1 MFKSVQEEIE
11 WVEEAEALFYALN
24 EKLPEQYQTIDQL
37 IDVGE
42 TSLALDDVAYCY
54 ANAKM
59 TPDAALMARLHVL
72 NEKYPFTDMVAV
84 EERLAAIS

>member
-1 MFKSVQEEIE
+1 MAVAETWE
-11 WVEEAEALFYALN
+11 WVDEAEALFYAFN
-24 EKLPEQYQTIDQL
+24 EKLPEEKQMEDVL

-42 TSLALDDVAYCY
+42 ESLALGGVAYSY
-54 ANAKM
+54 EDLAM
-59 TPDAALMARLHVL
+59 TPDAALMARLHAL